1 MTDKKNSSK
10 GAEVSAQP
18 ESFEQA
24 LTELE
29 TLVEKM
35 DAPGVGLD
43 QLLADYKRGAAL
55 VKYCKGRL
63 TVIRDEVA
71 RIDAELDDDARAD
84 RG

>member
-1 MTDKKNSSK
+1 MTDTSH
-10 GAEVSAQP
+10 SANDAQELSQP
-18 ESFEQA
+18 ASFEQA

-29 TLVEKM
+29 ALVDKM

-63 TVIRDEVA
+63 SVIRDEVA
-71 RIDAELDDDARAD
+71 KIDAELGDEPSSD

>member
-1 MTDKKNSSK
+1 M
-10 GAEVSAQP
+10 SAQP